1 MDNNNK
7 KNNVMRRETNSYKDY
22 DFDLEDFRK
31 ENQKLEKDVSYENYV
46 KPVDT
51 SVSAMVSRGIVA
63 DNSQLVYG
71 EDLPPLSKMSLM
83 ELHKM
88 KQIYSDKVQGLEA
101 DIKYQEEQYKKLQEL
116 KAQELKAQEVKDVE
130 PKNE

>member
-1 MDNNNK
+1 
-7 KNNVMRRETNSYKDY
+7 MRRETNSYKDY
-22 DFDLEDFRK
+22 EFDLEEYQK
-31 ENQKLEKDVSYENYV
+31 EKQKLDKDIKQENYV

-71 EDLPPLSKMSLM
+71 EDIPPMSKMSLM

-88 KQIYSDKVQGLEA
+88 KQVYADKVQGLEA
-101 DIKYQEEQYKKLQEL
+101 DMKYHEENYKRLQEL
-116 KAQELKAQEVKDVE
+116 KAQELKAQELKAQELKDVE
-130 PKNE
+130 PKTE

>member
-7 KNNVMRRETNSYKDY
+7 KNNAMRRETNSYKDY
-22 DFDLEDFRK
+22 DFDLENYVK
-31 ENQKLEKDVSYENYV
+31 ENVELDKVVKHENYV
-46 KPVDT
+46 KSVDT

-71 EDLPPLSKMSLM
+71 EDIPPLSKMSLM

-88 KQIYSDKVQGLEA
+88 KQLYSDKVQGLEA
-101 DIKYQEEQYKKLQEL
+101 DIKYQEENYKRLQEL
-116 KAQELKAQEVKDVE
+116 KAQELKDVE
-130 PKNE
+130 PKTE

>member
-22 DFDLEDFRK
+22 DFDLEEYQK
-31 ENQKLEKDVSYENYV
+31 ENQKLDKDIKQENYV

-71 EDLPPLSKMSLM
+71 EDIPPLSKMSLM

-88 KQIYSDKVQGLEA
+88 KQLYSDKVQGLEA
-101 DIKYQEEQYKKLQEL
+101 DIKYQEENYKRLQEL
-116 KAQELKAQEVKDVE
+116 KVQELKDVE
-130 PKNE
+130 PKTE

>member
-1 MDNNNK
+1 
-7 KNNVMRRETNSYKDY
+7 MRRETNSYKDY
-22 DFDLEDFRK
+22 DFDLEEYQK
-31 ENQKLEKDVSYENYV
+31 ENQKLDKDIKQENYV

-71 EDLPPLSKMSLM
+71 EDIPPMSKMSLM

-88 KQIYSDKVQGLEA
+88 KQLYSDKVQGLEA
-101 DIKYQEEQYKKLQEL
+101 DMKYHEENYKRLQEL
-116 KAQELKAQEVKDVE
+116 KAQELKAQELKDVE
-130 PKNE
+130 PKTE

>member
-1 MDNNNK
+1 
-7 KNNVMRRETNSYKDY
+7 MRRETNSYKDY
-22 DFDLEDFRK
+22 DFDLEEFQK
-31 ENQKLEKDVSYENYV
+31 ENQKLDKDIKQENYV

-71 EDLPPLSKMSLM
+71 EDIPPLSKMSLM

-88 KQIYSDKVQGLEA
+88 KQLYSDKVQGLEA
-101 DIKYQEEQYKKLQEL
+101 DMKYHEENYKRIQEL
-116 KAQELKAQEVKDVE
+116 KAQELKAQELKAQELEDVK
-130 PKNE
+130 PKTE

>member
-22 DFDLEDFRK
+22 DFDLEEFQK
-31 ENQKLEKDVSYENYV
+31 ENQKLDKDIKYENYV

-63 DNSQLVYG
+63 DNSHLVYG
-71 EDLPPLSKMSLM
+71 EDIPPLSKMSLM

-88 KQIYSDKVQGLEA
+88 KQMYSDKVQGLEA
-101 DIKYQEEQYKKLQEL
+101 DIKYQEENYKRLQEL
-116 KAQELKAQEVKDVE
+116 KAQELKDVE
-130 PKNE
+130 PKTE

>member
-22 DFDLEDFRK
+22 EFDLEEYQK
-31 ENQKLEKDVSYENYV
+31 ENQKLDKDIKQENYV
-46 KPVDT
+46 KSVDT

-71 EDLPPLSKMSLM
+71 EDVPPLSKMSLM

-88 KQIYSDKVQGLEA
+88 KQLYSDKVQGLEA
-101 DIKYQEEQYKKLQEL
+101 DIKYQEENYKRLQEL
-116 KAQELKAQEVKDVE
+116 KAQELKDVE
-130 PKNE
+130 PKTE

>member
-1 MDNNNK
+1 
-7 KNNVMRRETNSYKDY
+7 MRRETNSYKDY
-22 DFDLEDFRK
+22 DFDLEEYQK
-31 ENQKLEKDVSYENYV
+31 ENQKLDKDIKQENYV

-71 EDLPPLSKMSLM
+71 EDIPPLSKMSLM

-88 KQIYSDKVQGLEA
+88 KQLYSDKVQGLEA
-101 DIKYQEEQYKKLQEL
+101 DIKYQEENYKRLQEL
-116 KAQELKAQEVKDVE
+116 KAQELKAQELKDVE
-130 PKNE
+130 PKIE

>member
-22 DFDLEDFRK
+22 EFDLEEYQK
-31 ENQKLEKDVSYENYV
+31 ENHKLDKDIKQENYV
-46 KPVDT
+46 KSVDT

-71 EDLPPLSKMSLM
+71 EDVPPLSKMSLM

-88 KQIYSDKVQGLEA
+88 KQLYSDKVQGLEA
-101 DIKYQEEQYKKLQEL
+101 DIKYQEENYKRLQEL
-116 KAQELKAQEVKDVE
+116 KAQELKDVE
-130 PKNE
+130 PKTE

>member
-1 MDNNNK
+1 
-7 KNNVMRRETNSYKDY
+7 MRRETNSYKDY
-22 DFDLEDFRK
+22 DFDLEEYQK
-31 ENQKLEKDVSYENYV
+31 ENQKLDKDIKQENYV

-71 EDLPPLSKMSLM
+71 EDVPPLSKMSLM

-88 KQIYSDKVQGLEA
+88 KQLYSDKVQGLEA
-101 DIKYQEEQYKKLQEL
+101 DIKFQEENYKRLQEL
-116 KAQELKAQEVKDVE
+116 KAQELKAQELKDVE
-130 PKNE
+130 PKIE

>member
-22 DFDLEDFRK
+22 DFDLEEYQK
-31 ENQKLEKDVSYENYV
+31 ENQKLDKNIKQENYV

-63 DNSQLVYG
+63 DNSKLVYG
-71 EDLPPLSKMSLM
+71 EDVPPLSKMSLM

-88 KQIYSDKVQGLEA
+88 KQLYSDKVQGLEA
-101 DIKYQEEQYKKLQEL
+101 DIKFQEENYKKIQEL
-116 KAQELKAQEVKDVE
+116 KAQELKDVE
-130 PKNE
+130 PKIE

>member
-22 DFDLEDFRK
+22 DFDLEEYQK
-31 ENQKLEKDVSYENYV
+31 ENQKLDKDIKQENYV

-71 EDLPPLSKMSLM
+71 EDIPPLSKMSLM

-88 KQIYSDKVQGLEA
+88 KQLYSDKVQGLEA
-101 DIKYQEEQYKKLQEL
+101 DIKYQEENYKRLQEL
-116 KAQELKAQEVKDVE
+116 KAQELKDVE
-130 PKNE
+130 PKTE